1 MHRQA
6 EAQSYSQKIYQFTKI
21 TLSKQ
26 QYNIQVQKKSTTVLQ
41 RQVMQR
47 SHNLHSFKVSK

>member
-41 RQVMQR
+41 QQVMQR